1 MKIFTDDD
9 KSLIK
14 ELDFLKDSFT
24 KVRRLTDNIEMLES
38 FYQVLIEVNGKADK
52 EAEDLLIKNDEYRD
66 LRFRE
71 RRMLHR
77 RGISNFIDH
86 KDFHKYASGKMID
99 ISDKDYEYYIN
110 KSLYL
115 KEDQMC
121 EIICDFLN
129 DEFNQ
134 ADKFKKMISEGRIFT
149 ADIIQDE
156 DGTLPTCGY
165 TMFDYLSKNN
175 FIVLKNDNHIRD
187 VETMRILV
195 HEFGHVIDNIEKD
208 SFNKSELA
216 NYNYFSGYIEVY
228 SIMYEKLFYDYLIK
242 KRIIENNAKWSEKNL
257 YSGIYDDFNSVEYL
271 SNLDDYLLTNDRY
284 KRDENFIDQ
293 ISFEDLT
300 VSRAVLDDFD
310 DINQYS
316 YGGLIGCY
324 FASLRHEDL
333 NEFNRQFEIFKSKR
347 AGQFDP
353 KLFEA
358 MGTNID
364 EVIKKYEKGLDEIT
378 NKKLILKNNT
388 NF

>member
-24 KVRRLTDNIEMLES
+24 KVRRLTDNVEMLES

-86 KDFHKYASGKMID
+86 KDFHKYTSGKITE
-99 ISDKDYEYYIN
+99 ISNKDYGYFLN

-134 ADKFKKMISEGRIFT
+134 ADKFKKMINEGRIFST
-149 ADIIQDE
+149 VIEQEE
-156 DGTLPTCGY
+156 DGSLPTNGY
-165 TMFDYLSKNN
+165 SIFDYISKNN
-175 FIVLKNDNHIRD
+175 FIIISNDNYVRD
-187 VETMRILV
+187 IETMRILV
-195 HEFGHVIDNIEKD
+195 HEFGHVIDSTEKE
-208 SFNKSELA
+208 SFTKSELA
-216 NYNYFSGYIEVY
+216 NYNYFSGYVEVFA
-228 SIMYEKLFYDYLIK
+228 IMYQKLFYDYLLKNKIF
-242 KRIIENNAKWSEKNL
+242 ENNVRHSEKNL
-257 YSGIYDDFNSVEYL
+257 YQGIHADFNSVEYL